1 VTEVATPEPAVQRGC
16 PRCGAPLADDQ
27 EWCLAC
33 GTAVATRV
41 APTPRW
47 RTPVALVGA
56 LVVLLAASLALAL
69 VELSRDPQPVA
80 KAPQAAPAPTAAATP
95 VPTPTTTT
103 PAATPTATP
112 TPTASKGGTNQTAP
126 DAAPGAGVAP
136 SSATKLAQWP
146 AGRTAWTV
154 VLASAPSRAAAN
166 RSARSLAASAKAP
179 VGVLDPNKYPSLGP
193 GAWTVF
199 SGQFASRAEAAKI
212 AQALGAGA
220 YARRVVPG

>member
-1 VTEVATPEPAVQRGC
+1 MTEVATPEPAVQRGC

-33 GTAVATRV
+33 GTAVTTSV
-41 APTPRW
+41 ASTPRW
-47 RTPVALVGA
+47 RAPVALVGA

-80 KAPQAAPAPTAAATP
+80 KAPQATPAPTAAATP
-95 VPTPTTTT
+95 TPTPT
-103 PAATPTATP
+103 ATPEATPTP
-112 TPTASKGGTNQTAP
+112 TPTASKGGTDQTAP

-166 RSARSLAASAKAP
+166 RSARSLAARAKAP

-193 GAWTVF
+193 GEWTVF
-199 SGQFASRAEAAKI
+199 SGQFESRAEAAKI

-220 YARRVVPG
+220 YVRRIVPG